1 LPIGRTKLFANFFF
15 VRVGKAIEHFLLLW
29 GDLAKAVVM
38 VTPTHQS
45 RNGSTIFR
53 EKKEDRKSFP
63 PAAL

>member
-1 LPIGRTKLFANFFF
+1 MAKIF
-15 VRVGKAIEHFLLLW
+15 VWVKRSNTFLLLW
-29 GDLAKAVVM
+29 GDLAKAVAV